1 MLRAAI
7 VGLGRWGQTLVASVQ
22 EKSPEIRFTAAV
34 TRTPAKAKEFAE
46 QQKLP
51 LRDSYEAVLKDPAI
65 DAIVLATPHS
75 QHSEQVVAAAR
86 AGKHVLVEKPFT
98 LTKASAEA
106 AVEAARRAGTVLAY
120 AHNRRFL
127 PGYADL
133 RVLLAEGKLGTIL
146 HAEGNFSG
154 AGALRYTGDSWRA
167 DRGESP
173 AGGMGG
179 MGIHAVDALVG
190 LVGEIESVHAQSWRG
205 FVKVDIDDTTA
216 MLFRFR
222 SGASGGLVTIAATA
236 PCFRLALFGSAG
248 WAELRAEE
256 SLVFEPVEGKGETRT
271 YPKVDKERLE
281 LEAFAA
287 AVERGAPFPVSHEE
301 AIHGVAVFEAI
312 AQSAT
317 QRKDVK
323 VA

>member
-7 VGLGRWGQTLVASVQ
+7 IGLGRWGQTLVSSVQ

-34 TRTPAKAKEFAE
+34 TRTPEKARDFAE
-46 QQKLP
+46 AKRLP
-51 LRDSYEAVLKDPAI
+51 FRDSYDAVLKDPDI
-65 DAIVLATPHS
+65 DAVVLATPHT
-75 QHSEQVVAAAR
+75 QHADQVVAAAA

-98 LTKASAEA
+98 LTKASAERAVA
-106 AVEAARRAGTVLAY
+106 AAERGGIVLAW

-127 PGYADL
+127 PAVAEL
-133 RVLLAEGKLGTIL
+133 KAMLAAGELGTIV

-154 AGALRYTGDSWRA
+154 PGALRYQRGSWRA
-167 DRGESP
+167 DPSETP

-190 LVGEIESVHAQSWRG
+190 LVGEIESVTAQSWR
-205 FVKVDIDDTTA
+205 VVLDLDIDDATA
-216 MLFRFR
+216 MLFRFK

-236 PCFRLALFGSAG
+236 PCFRLALFGSKG
-248 WAELRAEE
+248 WAELRGEE
-256 SLVFEPVEGKGETRT
+256 TLVIERVDGKNETRS

-287 AVERGAPFPVSHEE
+287 AVQRGAPFPVTAAE

-312 AQSAT
+312 AQSAARRET
-317 QRKDVK
+317 LR

>member
-22 EKSPEIRFTAAV
+22 GKSPEIGFVAGA
-34 TRTPAKAKEFAE
+34 TRTPAKAEAFAA
-46 QQKLP
+46 QHG
-51 LRDSYEAVLKDPAI
+51 LRLAPSYEALLADQEI

-75 QHSEQVVAAAR
+75 QHAEQTIAAAR

-98 LTKASAEA
+98 LTKASAEGAVA
-106 AVEAARRAGTVLAY
+106 AAQRAGIVLAY

-127 PGYADL
+127 QGYADL
-133 RVLLAEGKLGTIL
+133 RALVREGKLGTIL

-154 AGALRYTGDSWRA
+154 AGALRYTADSWRA
-167 DRGESP
+167 SRAESP

-190 LVGEIESVHAQSWRG
+190 LAGEIESVTAQSWTG
-205 FVKVDIDDTTA
+205 HVKLDIDDTTA

-236 PCFRLALFGSAG
+236 PCFRLALFGSGG
-248 WAELRAEE
+248 WAELRGEE
-256 SLVFEPVEGKGETRT
+256 TLVIEPLDGKPETRT

-281 LEAFAA
+281 LEAFAR
-287 AVERGAPFPVSHEE
+287 AVAGGTAFPVSHEE

-312 AQSAT
+312 ARSAE
-317 QRKDVK
+317 RKAT
-323 VA
+323 VAVE

>member
-1 MLRAAI
+1 MLDAAI

-22 EKSPEIRFTAAV
+22 DKSPEIRFTAAV
-34 TRTPAKAKEFAE
+34 TRTPAKAQAFAD
-46 QQKLP
+46 QHRLP
-51 LRDSYEAVLKDPAI
+51 FAASYEALLQDKDI

-75 QHSEQVVAAAR
+75 QHAEQVIAAAR
-86 AGKHVLVEKPFT
+86 AGKHVIVEKPFT

-106 AVEAARRAGTVLAY
+106 AVEAARRGGIVLAY

-127 PGYADL
+127 QGYADL
-133 RVLLAEGKLGTIL
+133 RALVKEGKLGTIL

-154 AGALRYTGDSWRA
+154 AGALRYTPESWRA
-167 DRGESP
+167 SREESP

-190 LVGEIESVHAQSWRG
+190 LVGEIGSVTAQSWTG
-205 FVKVDIDDTTA
+205 HVKLDIDDTTA

-236 PCFRLALFGSAG
+236 PCFRLAVFGSAG
-248 WAELRAEE
+248 WAELRGEE
-256 SLVFEPVEGKGETRT
+256 TLVIEPVEGKGETRT

-281 LEAFAA
+281 LEAFARAVKDRA
-287 AVERGAPFPVSHEE
+287 AFPVSHEE

-312 AQSAT
+312 ARSAEQKKT
-317 QRKDVK
+317 VS
-323 VA
+323 VG